1 MQLNY
6 MPEVEEGDLVLF
18 PSFILHYTQL
28 NESDVQRTVASF
40 NMTVD
45 MDNIPLGWLTK
56 QNKGDSHHSVINPLS
71 GL

>member
-6 MPEVEEGDLVLF
+6 MPQVEEGDLILF

-28 NESDVQRTVASF
+28 NESNVQRTVASF

-56 QNKGDSHHSVINPLS
+56 SNKGDSHQTVIKPLS